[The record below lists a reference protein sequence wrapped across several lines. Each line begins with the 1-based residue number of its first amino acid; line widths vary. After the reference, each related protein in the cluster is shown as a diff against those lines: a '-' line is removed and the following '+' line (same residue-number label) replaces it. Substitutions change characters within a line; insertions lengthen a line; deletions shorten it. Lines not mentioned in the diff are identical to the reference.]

1 MNKSFPR
8 PFQKTLNKNLF
19 HTFSLL
25 GRLGFVMV
33 ASVLAG
39 GAVGFVLQKKLGFT
53 SPTLTV
59 LGVVLGV
66 WVGLRQTYR
75 AIMKTMPEE
84 HSEEKRLLSTEDTD
98 EHRK

>member
-1 MNKSFPR
+1 MA
-8 PFQKTLNKNLF
+8 
-19 HTFSLL
+19 
-25 GRLGFVMV
+25 

-39 GAVGFVLQKKLGFT
+39 GAVGFVLQKQLGFT
-53 SPTLTV
+53 FPGLTI

-84 HSEEKRLLSTEDTD
+84 HSEKDSM
-98 EHRK
+98 RKNREREAGLITSEFPFEFLCFLFS